1 MDCDDYNA
9 GTDDSCDSSSG
20 CLYTVFDCD
29 ETDSM
34 VMNLYDEVDCWFD
47 AVNGISHDFVDC
59 DDSNAYAVD
68 SCDVE
73 SGCESYDLNCV
84 DSDACTTDSCNP
96 ETGCQ

>member
-9 GTDDSCDSSSG
+9 GTVDSCDSSSG
-20 CLYTVFDCD
+20 CLYTVVDWY
-29 ETDSM
+29 ETGCYYED
-34 VMNLYDEVDCWFD
+34 VDCWFD
-47 AVNGISHDFVDC
+47 AVNGVSHAFVDC

-68 SCDVE
+68 SCDAE